1 MFLPA
6 LRHGETMNDSPTILV
21 IEDEEVLLDLV
32 MTLLQSEGFSVLG
45 ARDGA
50 EAVRIFEERRSE
62 ISLVLSD
69 MGLPVQSGWEVYQRM
84 KEIDPNV
91 KVILATGYQSE
102 AMKQELMALGAK
114 DFISKPYVWDGLVK
128 RIRDV
133 IAAP

>member
-1 MFLPA
+1 
-6 LRHGETMNDSPTILV
+6 MNRAETILV
-21 IEDEEVLLDLV
+21 VEDEEVLLDLV
-32 MTLLQSEGFSVLG
+32 STLLISEGFSVLT

-50 EAVRIFEERRSE
+50 EALRIFSARRSE

-69 MGLPVQSGWEVYQRM
+69 MGLPVHSGWEVYQRM

-102 AMKQELMALGAK
+102 AMKQELLAQGAK
-114 DFISKPYVWDGLVK
+114 DFVSKPYVWDGLVK
-128 RIRDV
+128 RIREV